1 MANQLLEQFLSDVL
15 NGRIT
20 GVTPL
25 ADLPALWKERP
36 SGVSKENLLL
46 MYISTARTE
55 GWAREGLRRLL
66 KELWESDEEV
76 PYPLAM
82 WAVEQYIYGDPPPK
96 RGRPEDADED
106 NLIAAAYALLRAH
119 EYSYEGAIGVIADA
133 LSRDHETMRSRI
145 RKLHKK
151 GLPLRVE
158 VARELASG

>member
-1 MANQLLEQFLSDVL
+1 MANQSLEQFVSDVL

-36 SGVSKENLLL
+36 SGVSQENLLL

-66 KELWESDEEV
+66 KELWESDEGV

-106 NLIAAAYALLRAH
+106 NLIAAVYSMLRAYG
-119 EYSYEGAIGVIADA
+119 YSYEGAIGLIADA
-133 LSRDHETMRSRI
+133 KSRDRDTMRSRI
-145 RKLHKK
+145 RKLNNK
-151 GLPLRVE
+151 GLSLRVE
-158 VARELASG
+158 VARDLGSR